1 MSENPLNFAGQNE
14 NNNLDPEQKKLRID
28 EIRHELMQIERQ
40 ILKLKIHPTATSAQE
55 IEDLHSKQVELLAEL
70 QNLEDKK

>member
-1 MSENPLNFAGQNE
+1 MQEGMSNFEGQNE
-14 NNNLDPEQKKLRID
+14 NNHLDSEQKKLRID

-40 ILKLKIHPTATSAQE
+40 ILKFKIHPTATSAQE

-70 QNLEDKK
+70 QNLEDEK

>member
-1 MSENPLNFAGQNE
+1 MSEGMSNFERQNE
-14 NNNLDPEQKKLRID
+14 NNNLDAEQKKLRID

-40 ILKLKIHPTATSAQE
+40 VMKLKIHPTATSAQE

>member
-1 MSENPLNFAGQNE
+1 
-14 NNNLDPEQKKLRID
+14 
-28 EIRHELMQIERQ
+28 ERQ